1 MRIVLGIKECP
12 EDITNKVIRPD
23 LLQAGP
29 LLVRQCNNLVMDMA
43 SLVDTHL
50 NNLTLATLL
59 NLPLLDMPLAGIKV
73 LLKISNLR
81 QVGMTTTTNRHHH
94 NSSKLLEV
102 QLLQLIIVPMV
113 TTSNLPRVTAK
124 DKVIPRMAMVDIM
137 HLLLNLVGIRVLVMS
152 SNKVIALVLAM
163 GMPQTQHQKART
175 RHMVHQVMAV
185 KHLHQHQPRVNKDII
200 LASSPALI
208 LITHLKALLRLD
220 MGCHQLLK
228 VGMVHS
234 QLEDMLL
241 VMGPLSL
248 KSLLVS
254 QLMDNHSS
262 LLVHKLV
269 MPSLPQR
276 NPGTL
281 NQLLNQVMRRLIPML
296 SDLPL
301 LPMVLHQL
309 SQVMVPNLMVLHLV
323 MASSHHLTTVPMV
336 VIPSL
341 QHMLLK
347 QLQPRSLFRLVV
359 GLQKH
364 HLRVNYQSFS
374 YG

>member
-1 MRIVLGIKECP
+1 MRIVLGIKECL

-23 LLQAGP
+23 LLQTGP
-29 LLVRQCNNLVMDMA
+29 LLVRQCNNLVMDMV
-43 SLVDTHL
+43 SLVHTHL
-50 NNLTLATLL
+50 NHLTLATLL
-59 NLPLLDMPLAGIKV
+59 NLLLLGMPLAGIRV
-73 LLKISNLR
+73 VLKINNLR
-81 QVGMTTTTNRHHH
+81 QVGMITTTNRPHH
-94 NSSKLLEV
+94 NSSILLEV
-102 QLLQLIIVPMV
+102 QLLLLIIVPMV
-113 TTSNLPRVTAK
+113 TTSNLPQATAK
-124 DKVIPRMAMVDIM
+124 DKLMVRMAMVDIM
-137 HLLLNLVGIRVLVMS
+137 HLPLNLVVIRVLVMS

-185 KHLHQHQPRVNKDII
+185 KHLRQHQPQVNKDII
-200 LASSPALI
+200 LASCPALI
-208 LITHLKALLRLD
+208 LVTHLKALLRLD
-220 MGCHQLLK
+220 MGCTQLLK
-228 VGMVHS
+228 VGM
-234 QLEDMLL
+234 LEDMLL
-241 VMGPLSL
+241 VMVPLSL
-248 KSLLVS
+248 RSLLVSHS

-262 LLVHKLV
+262 LLVHKLG
-269 MPSLPQR
+269 MPSLPQH
-276 NPGTL
+276 NLGIL
-281 NQLLNQVMRRLIPML
+281 NQLLNQVMPRLIPML

-323 MASSHHLTTVPMV
+323 MASSHHPTTVPMV

-347 QLQPRSLFRLVV
+347 QLQPRSLFHLVV

-364 HLRVNYQSFS
+364 HLRVNQSSS